1 MASTVSATYAMQL
14 TVVETF
20 TGNYISTSDN
30 TTTHNG
36 LNASDILNAGSA
48 VPATKVASFDVTM
61 SGGTGSI
68 NLAALPG
75 LTADETVVG
84 TGLKVQAVIF
94 KNKATNANEITVA
107 KGASSG
113 FGIST
118 AGTTWSMPISPGQ
131 AFMIL
136 GNDATPDVASGARVI
151 DVTGTLAQVLQVIVL
166 LG

>member
-1 MASTVSATYAMQL
+1 MASTVSATFAMQL

-20 TGNYISTSDN
+20 TGVYISTADN

-36 LNASDILNAGSA
+36 LNAADTLNASST

-68 NLAALPG
+68 DLSALPG

-84 TGLKVQAVIF
+84 TGLKAQAWIF
-94 KNKATNANEITVA
+94 KNKTTNANSITVA
-107 KGASSG
+107 KGASNG
-113 FGIST
+113 YGINA

-131 AFMIL
+131 SFMIL
-136 GNDATPDVASGARVI
+136 GNDASPDVAGGAKVI